1 MIIETIIENG
11 LVLRKSDKG
20 VYIKNMQLDAEY
32 TEAIDIPNEER
43 VRRGLKPYSYIETD
57 RVIEKP
63 LELED
68 SEIIEKAKAYDI
80 LMGGA

>member
-32 TEAIDIPNEER
+32 IEAIDIPNEER
-43 VRRGLKPYSYIETD
+43 LRRGLKPYSYVETD
-57 RVIEKP
+57 RVIEEEYKR
-63 LELED
+63 
-68 SEIIEKAKAYDI
+68 
-80 LMGGA
+80 